1 MSEKNYVCLIIFS
14 VASFLLIVYVLTWT
28 LPEDVYMDRGYPYWS
43 EQKEHVM
50 VKDNRQEV
58 LLLGDSRIKAAVFA
72 DELGK
77 NVYNLAVPAGSPI
90 EMYHTLDN
98 YMKYHPKPKAVF
110 VAHAP
115 WLLYE
120 FREEQLKQAMQ
131 CGYFDIKEMRDILGL
146 VKENDGNNY
155 TYLAYA
161 YRYRLP
167 NKYMKQVVESLVH
180 SQQAENMRIYQK
192 ARQHKGR
199 MIYEPADRATKAVYP
214 PELKYNVFKC
224 AAYMNLY
231 IEKTIELCLEND
243 IPIYLEQMPMGN
255 PGYDMLSERGYIS
268 DYQEYMRKLHDKY
281 QIPVNYNIPV
291 YPTEY
296 FFDESHLNEKGA
308 HKFTAEFRE
317 KYKFIFDEE

>member
-1 MSEKNYVCLIIFS
+1 MSEKNYVCLIIFL
-14 VASFLLIVYVLTWT
+14 VVSFLLIVYVLTWG
-28 LPEDVYMDRGYPYWS
+28 LPEESYMNREYSYWV

-50 VKDNRQEV
+50 AKDDRQEV

-77 NVYNLAVPAGSPI
+77 DVYNLAVPGGTPI

-98 YMKYHPKPKAVF
+98 YMKNHPKPKAVF
-110 VAHAP
+110 VAYAP
-115 WLLYE
+115 FILYE

-131 CGYFDIKEMRDILGL
+131 CDYFDMKQIRDILAL
-146 VKENDGNNY
+146 VRENDGHNY

-199 MIYEPADRATKAVYP
+199 MIYEPADRAIKEVYP
-214 PELKYNVFKC
+214 PELKYKVFKC

-231 IEKTIELCLEND
+231 IEKIIELCLEND

-255 PGYDMLSERGYIS
+255 PGYDMLSKRGYIS
-268 DYQEYMRKLHDKY
+268 DYQEYMKQLRDKY
-281 QIPVNYNIPV
+281 QISVNYNIPV

-296 FFDESHLNEKGA
+296 FFDVSHLNEKGA
-308 HKFTAEFRE
+308 HKFTVEFRE

>member
-1 MSEKNYVCLIIFS
+1 MSEKNYVCLIIFL
-14 VASFLLIVYVLTWT
+14 VVSFLLIVYVLTWG
-28 LPEDVYMDRGYPYWS
+28 LPEESYMNREYSYWV

-50 VKDNRQEV
+50 AKDDRQEV

-77 NVYNLAVPAGSPI
+77 DVYNLAVPGGTPI

-98 YMKYHPKPKAVF
+98 YMKNHPKPKAVF
-110 VAHAP
+110 VAYAP
-115 WLLYE
+115 FILYE

-131 CGYFDIKEMRDILGL
+131 CDYFDMKQIRDILAL
-146 VKENDGNNY
+146 VKENDGHNY

-199 MIYEPADRATKAVYP
+199 MIYEPADRATKEVYP
-214 PELKYNVFKC
+214 PELKYKVFKC
-224 AAYMNLY
+224 ATYMNLY
-231 IEKTIELCLEND
+231 IEKIIELCLEND

-255 PGYDMLSERGYIS
+255 PGYDMLSKRGYIS
-268 DYQEYMRKLHDKY
+268 DYQEYMKQLRDKY
-281 QIPVNYNIPV
+281 QISVNYNIPV

-296 FFDESHLNEKGA
+296 FFDVSHLNQKGA
-308 HKFTAEFRE
+308 HKFTVEFRE

>member
-1 MSEKNYVCLIIFS
+1 MSEKNYVCLIIFL
-14 VASFLLIVYVLTWT
+14 VVSFLLIVYVLTWG
-28 LPEDVYMDRGYPYWS
+28 LPEESYMNREYSYWV

-50 VKDNRQEV
+50 AKDDRQEV

-77 NVYNLAVPAGSPI
+77 DVYNLAVPGGTPI

-98 YMKYHPKPKAVF
+98 YMKNHPKPKAVF
-110 VAHAP
+110 VAYAP
-115 WLLYE
+115 FILYE

-131 CGYFDIKEMRDILGL
+131 CDYFDMKQIRDILAL
-146 VKENDGNNY
+146 VKENDGHNY

-199 MIYEPADRATKAVYP
+199 MIYEPADRAIKEVYP
-214 PELKYNVFKC
+214 PELKYKVFKC

-231 IEKTIELCLEND
+231 IEKIIELCLEND

-255 PGYDMLSERGYIS
+255 PGYDMLSKRGYIS
-268 DYQEYMRKLHDKY
+268 DYQEYMKQLRDKY
-281 QIPVNYNIPV
+281 QISVNYNIPV

-296 FFDESHLNEKGA
+296 FFDVSHLNEKGA
-308 HKFTAEFRE
+308 HKFTVEFRE